1 VSEHVL
7 IVRIRIR
14 SPGIA
19 RGSDFSSGMA
29 LPLGKAAA
37 VRRIMSPAAHFGFGW
52 FIMNEKVHLSLTREE
67 LYTLAWAKPMTQ
79 VARDFG
85 ISDRALAKICARR
98 QVPVP
103 PRGYWARKSAG
114 RKVHQL
120 PLPAFAVKETKVKSK
135 PAPPVAKKPKPHS
148 IFDERNRTIRRALKG
163 FRQAL
168 DEAIDYSVRIDGW
181 NCDYSFGL
189 SPSYDPLHRND
200 VMSFIH
206 DSPFV
211 EERDLVLRGVFL
223 KPAKLRERK
232 FEARLV
238 RQQHLNQSEVEKVQH
253 RYQESPP
260 KCVGGFSRQDQSI
273 LGILAIPDDAFA
285 VVLQNVVAHKTRFMN
300 LRGEKLS
307 YGRGDIYHYSL
318 HEEHEG

>member
-1 VSEHVL
+1 
-7 IVRIRIR
+7 
-14 SPGIA
+14 
-19 RGSDFSSGMA
+19 M
-29 LPLGKAAA
+29 
-37 VRRIMSPAAHFGFGW
+37 MSPAGHCGLEW
-52 FIMNEKVHLSLTREE
+52 CIMNEKDHLSLTREE
-67 LYTLAWAKPMTQ
+67 LYILAWAKPMTQ

-85 ISDRALAKICARR
+85 ISDRALAKICAKR

-114 RKVHQL
+114 QIVQQL
-120 PLPAFAVKETKVKSK
+120 PLPAFAAKEKKDKAK
-135 PAPPVAKKPKPHS
+135 PAPPAPKKPKPNS

-163 FRQAL
+163 FRKAL
-168 DEAIDYSVRIDGW
+168 DEAIDYSVRVDGW

-189 SPSYDPLHRND
+189 NPSYDPLHRDD
-200 VMSFIH
+200 VTSFIH

-211 EERDLVLRGVFL
+211 EDRDLVLLGVFL
-223 KPAKLRERK
+223 KPAKLRARK
-232 FEARLV
+232 FKARFV
-238 RQQHLNQSEVEKVQH
+238 RQQHLDKSEVEKVQP

-285 VVLQNVVAHKTRFMN
+285 LVLQNAVAHKIKFVN
-300 LRGEKLS
+300 LRGEKLR

-318 HEEHEG
+318 HEEQEE